1 MFPWILCS
9 ILFIIILVLAEKNR
23 VLQKSIDE
31 ICISFKEHLST
42 DTNTLISLSSNNS
55 HVRKMATEINIQLR
69 LLRKERQRFQTG
81 DKELKEAVTNISH
94 DLRTPLTAIYGY
106 LDLLE
111 KEEKSEVAERYL
123 AIIKNRVEALKQLTE
138 ELFRYSVIVSSLENI
153 DYEMVSL
160 NSALEE
166 CISSYYLQIK
176 ERNIEPEIIMPAIT
190 VKRNLDKNFLSRI
203 LGNIISNAVKYSDGD
218 LKIILSETGKI
229 TFTNT
234 ATDLDEIQVAKLFD
248 RFYTVDSARKST
260 GLGLSIAKILVE
272 QMNGDIYASYNDKR
286 LSISIEFLAD
296 TKKAE

>member
-190 VKRNLDKNFLSRI
+190 VKRSLDKNFLSRI

-234 ATDLDEIQVAKLFD
+234 ATNLDEMQVAKLFD

-272 QMNGDIYASYNDKR
+272 QMNGEIYASYKDKR

>member
-234 ATDLDEIQVAKLFD
+234 A
-248 RFYTVDSARKST
+248 
-260 GLGLSIAKILVE
+260 
-272 QMNGDIYASYNDKR
+272 
-286 LSISIEFLAD
+286 
-296 TKKAE
+296 